1 MLLPS
6 ANLYAYRLDADT
18 FDKVSL
24 AWYMASGKFDRN
36 SMSRWTPA
44 MTKLKAQILRSSID
58 NSMIFLPVDPPR
70 EVAEDDLTGNLILL
84 CCQNQ
89 VFGVGI
95 IVKGV
100 CKCPAEYRT
109 TDMTSL
115 LAVHVLATSFTKEIN
130 LEQIAL
136 VEQDDALPS
145 NVYKL
150 VEDIGDAV
158 EIDEPD
164 GWEYTYEQN
173 VNFAHWFRK
182 YVEELEGIE
191 TPVKLLEEERRK
203 RVSALQMLV
212 SQKQGVIFPP
222 PRPFVISKMMKS
234 HAKYA
239 SLFGR
244 LNKNITIL

>member
-6 ANLYAYRLDADT
+6 ANLYAYRLDAET
-18 FDKVSL
+18 FDTVMLSC
-24 AWYMASGKFDRN
+24 YMASNKFDRN

-70 EVAEDDLTGNLILL
+70 EVADDLTGNLILL

-115 LAVHVLATSFTKEIN
+115 LAVHVLATSFTKEIK
-130 LEQIAL
+130 LDQIAL
-136 VEQDDALPS
+136 VEQDNALPS

-150 VEDIGDAV
+150 VEDIGDAAD
-158 EIDEPD
+158 IDEPD

-173 VNFAHWFRK
+173 VKFAHWFRK

-212 SQKQGVIFPP
+212 SKQQGVIFPS
-222 PRPFVISKMMKS
+222 PRPYLISKMMKS

-244 LNKNITIL
+244 LK

>member
-1 MLLPS
+1 MILSS

-18 FDKVSL
+18 FDKVAL
-24 AWYMASGKFDRN
+24 AWYMASNKFDRN
-36 SMSRWTPA
+36 SMGRWTSA

-58 NSMIFLPVDPPR
+58 NSMIFLPTEQTLEPS
-70 EVAEDDLTGNLILL
+70 DDLVGNLILL
-84 CCQNQ
+84 CCQTQ

-100 CKCPAEYRT
+100 CKCPDEYRT

-115 LAVHVLATSFTKEIN
+115 LAVHVLATSFTKEIK
-130 LEQIAL
+130 LDQLAL
-136 VEQDDALPS
+136 VEQAETLPRH
-145 NVYKL
+145 VYKL

-158 EIDEPD
+158 DIDEPD

-173 VNFAHWFRK
+173 VKFAHWFHK
-182 YVEELEGIE
+182 YVEDLEGIE
-191 TPVKLLEEERRK
+191 TPVLILEEERKR
-203 RVSALQMLV
+203 RVSALQLLV
-212 SQKQGVIFPP
+212 SKKQGVIFPP
-222 PRPFVISKMMKS
+222 PRPFVISKMMKT

-244 LNKNITIL
+244 LK